1 MISTQRYYA
10 WAPGVAFPRY
20 GTLPWSGS
28 AYQWTVGLRTTRRRL
43 GVHDAGDDPADR
55 IVEDRVIVDCW
66 TGVDPSSAADAT
78 GQCESSVT
86 PIKLIL
92 RSS

>member
-1 MISTQRYYA
+1 V
-10 WAPGVAFPRY
+10 WHFPRY
-20 GTLPWSGS
+20 GTLPWGGSG
-28 AYQWTVGLRTTRRRL
+28 YQWTVGLRTTRRRL

-86 PIKLIL
+86 PVKLMF